1 MRELRSLFLIYKP
14 QGILKALWTILR
26 IVILPYD
33 KLDKI
38 IPKKGIVLDIGCG
51 NGGFTNYIVL
61 GSKERKV
68 TGIDFSKDRISQA
81 VKSIRKRKNIKFIFG
96 DVVKTNL
103 PKANCYLMID
113 MLHHISFKNQDKIIR
128 FISKRLDGNSLLIIK
143 EVDSSNRVPFLFGHI
158 IEKFLYQGQK
168 KNGKGYFYLWDYR
181 AKLFLASSIFPIQ
194 RKFLLLD
201 Q

>member
-81 VKSIRKRKNIKFIFG
+81 GKSIRKRKNIKFIFG
-96 DVVKTNL
+96 DVVKTNI
-103 PKANCYLMID
+103 N
-113 MLHHISFKNQDKIIR
+113 
-128 FISKRLDGNSLLIIK
+128 LIFFF
-143 EVDSSNRVPFLFGHI
+143 FLI
-158 IEKFLYQGQK
+158 
-168 KNGKGYFYLWDYR
+168 
-181 AKLFLASSIFPIQ
+181 LFTA
-194 RKFLLLD
+194 
-201 Q
+201 